1 MLENRTTDLIHPGRL
16 PNTLCCTER
25 GNVVTQMDLFS
36 RSYQTGGKWAQ
47 CRHGIY
53 DLEMT
58 VQMGFETFWNFGSLQ
73 KPGPSN
79 RLQPAEIS
87 GPVSVAHCVLITDVP
102 AQRATTPQW
111 SIWRIINSKD
121 LEGYRDLCVTAMHW
135 GSPTAP
141 LAPPPSHPNKNSKFI
156 DVTLSNVIFYNE
168 LKSITSSDAI
178 VISLLSTSGSHP
190 TLWEALH

>member
-73 KPGPSN
+73 KPGLSN

-141 LAPPPSHPNKNSKFI
+141 LAPPPVTPTKIPN
-156 DVTLSNVIFYNE
+156 
-168 LKSITSSDAI
+168 
-178 VISLLSTSGSHP
+178 LLT
-190 TLWEALH
+190 